1 MVCDNVSCIRFI
13 YLENSLNEIK
23 GELDLLVVGL
33 HAFMLELGFQNKVC
47 RGVKLVCAKFF
58 SATFEFKEIGRGN
71 GFSKSSVEALRIERA
86 QSARK
91 FFSAPFHIGK

>member
-47 RGVKLVCAKFF
+47 RGVKLVCAKFL
-58 SATFEFKEIGRGN
+58 APLLN
-71 GFSKSSVEALRIERA
+71 LRKLGEVMDFRNLLL
-86 QSARK
+86 RR
-91 FFSAPFHIGK
+91 